1 MNLRHI
7 DPRSTDWM
15 DAMLEGEMDRGRQ
28 RYAKPEADQQ
38 VASAPD
44 EMQMLSASEKA
55 GGSLDMRGL
64 ESRPPPS
71 R

>member
-15 DAMLEGEMDRGRQ
+15 DAMLEGDMEGKTDGRPKRVRGG
-28 RYAKPEADQQ
+28 EAAQGELPPVVASQ
-38 VASAPD
+38 VAS
-44 EMQMLSASEKA
+44 QVSSSELLA
-55 GGSLDMRGL
+55 
-64 ESRPPPS
+64 SRPPPGH